1 MKYLQHYCALMRVAE
16 NRETPAQY
24 TERHHIWPKSIF
36 GNNSRVVRLT
46 AREHFVAHLLLEKG
60 LRQRYGN
67 TTRTRKALHAVIYM
81 GQKYK
86 NSKLYATARERFV
99 EQMSGEGAPRAKLTE
114 VEVQVIRWYYKRRRD
129 FTNITQESL
138 AKYFEVDVGVLGKL
152 TRRQTW
158 KNVEDIELLPE
169 KYNYLP
175 LLIKLGVVNPTS
187 T

>member
-1 MKYLQHYCALMRVAE
+1 MKYLKHYCVLMRAAE
-16 NRETPAQY
+16 NRETPTQY
-24 TERHHIWPKSIF
+24 TERHHIFPKSIY
-36 GNNSRVVRLT
+36 GNNTRVVRLT
-46 AREHFVAHLLLEKG
+46 AREHFIAHLLLEKG

-67 TTRTRKALHAVIYM
+67 SIKTRKALHAVMYM
-81 GQKYK
+81 GRNNMYR
-86 NSKLYATARERFV
+86 NSKLYSVARERFAK
-99 EQMSGEGAPRAKLTE
+99 QMSGTGAPKSKLTE

-158 KNVEDIELLPE
+158 KYIEDIEVLPE

-175 LLIKLGVVNPTS
+175 LLIKIGVENPT
-187 T
+187 